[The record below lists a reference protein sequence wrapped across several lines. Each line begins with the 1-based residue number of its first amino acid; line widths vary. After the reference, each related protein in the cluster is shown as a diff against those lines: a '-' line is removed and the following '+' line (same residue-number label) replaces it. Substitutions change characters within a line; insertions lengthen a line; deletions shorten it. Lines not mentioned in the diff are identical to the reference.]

1 MTDAIDTADLGTLLE
16 MEGTLAERPTVRY
29 LPVGTNGDSQPVL
42 CLKLHRVGPHGLQRF
57 TCNQVFA
64 IEKYAAAKAR
74 AHQLKPG
81 MRLKVQVALQ
91 LMECHFPVTA
101 HIHTVPVTPAKEAA
115 HV

>member
-1 MTDAIDTADLGTLLE
+1 MTNAIDTADLGTLLE

-42 CLKLHRVGPHGLQRF
+42 CLKLHNVGPHGLQRF

-64 IEKYAAAKAR
+64 TGKHAAAQAR
-74 AHQLKPG
+74 ASQLKPG

-91 LMECHFPVTA
+91 FMECHFPATA
-101 HIHTVPVTPAKEAA
+101 HIHTVPAPSAKETTHA
-115 HV
+115 